1 MISLRFLFMAILMTF
16 AISLGYAEGPAGPNI
31 GSMFASFTTSAV
43 ELSKL
48 VNVGGYIIGGYLII
62 NSIFKFTK
70 VNQQGGSL
78 KGAITMFV
86 CGIALFAITG
96 SVGIALSTMS
106 LGDTSGPGTVLQAV
120 GTDGMPAEMKAAI
133 TGVLTFIKLIGYIAF
148 IRGWLLLNAAGNG
161 KDGAFFRGLTHIF
174 GGVAAININIT
185 AKIVGNTIAPGMVIP
200 GIG

>member
-1 MISLRFLFMAILMTF
+1 MISLRFLFMAMLMTF
-16 AISLGYAEGPAGPNI
+16 AVSLGYANGPQGANI
-31 GSMFASFTTSAV
+31 GSMFAAFTDSAV
-43 ELSKL
+43 ELSRL
-48 VNVGGYIIGGYLII
+48 VNVGGYIIGGYLIL

-70 VNQQGGSL
+70 INQQGGSL

-96 SVGIALSTMS
+96 SVDIALSTIA
-106 LGDTSGPGTVLQAV
+106 LGTTEGPGSVLKAA
-120 GTDGMPAEMKAAI
+120 GTDGMPAEMVAAI

-148 IRGWLLLNAAGNG
+148 VRGWLLLNAAGNG

-185 AKIVGNTIAPGMVIP
+185 AKILANTIAPGMVIP